1 MPFPPYH
8 FGPSGFVALT
18 FRKWI
23 DVPVFMLANVAVDV
37 EVAVIALFGIGWP
50 SHRFCHSI
58 AGGIVVGIA
67 LGLMAYPFMP
77 VFKWGMNLIK
87 LPYQKSSL
95 KKLIISGI
103 LGVWLHVFIDAI
115 YHWDLRIFWPSNAK
129 PLYHLLTQNQVKL
142 GCLIFWVLMIIP
154 YIFAVRQ
161 YYKKKTTTNTTNQQ

>member
-1 MPFPPYH
+1 MPFTPYH
-8 FGPSGFVALT
+8 FGPSGFVALI

-37 EVAVIALFGIGWP
+37 EVAVIALFGLGWP
-50 SHRFCHSI
+50 IHRFCHSI

-67 LGLMAYPFMP
+67 LGLIAYPFMP

-103 LGVWLHVFIDAI
+103 LGSWLHVFIDAI
-115 YHWDLRIFWPSNAK
+115 YHWDLRIFWPLNAK
-129 PLYHLLTQNQVKL
+129 PLYHLLTKNQVKL

-161 YYKKKTTTNTTNQQ
+161 YCKKKTTTKTTNQQ